1 MRVSSH
7 KSLMCNNLC
16 NCLFSVVSTKCPAL
30 DAPITLDAWSTDLPP
45 PCRTQV
51 MEQSPLIAENSGYET
66 IQSYR

>member
-30 DAPITLDAWSTDLPP
+30 DAPITLDAWSTMAGIGPSRAWTLELLWTGRGCPD
-45 PCRTQV
+45 
-51 MEQSPLIAENSGYET
+51 S
-66 IQSYR
+66 